1 MLNESM
7 LDRVRLKSERVCVRE
22 YYSRKRSQLV
32 PRAIVVTVTNIRDNA
47 LNAQIGRLQ
56 SKLQNKSTKEKNT

>member
-1 MLNESM
+1 M
-7 LDRVRLKSERVCVRE
+7 RE